1 LGQTRLIRS
10 NIESLDWVKRDSVH
24 ARMRSAV
31 KQLLVKH
38 DYRPDEQAL
47 AELMIATTIAIAE
60 ELG

>member
-1 LGQTRLIRS
+1 
-10 NIESLDWVKRDSVH
+10 
-24 ARMRSAV
+24 MRSAV